1 MIYLLSVGQAAK
13 VLNISTQAIY
23 LKINTSMATEL
34 QEFVKEI
41 KKGNRLIKM
50 IEPEGIELI
59 RLSLDNQVDEVVDN
73 DSTSLDKDL
82 LGVLQDT
89 IVILQE
95 QVLVKD
101 LQISKL
107 DERLEESQR
116 ITQNHQ
122 VLLQGKEKPLMLED
136 KSSWWDRVK
145 VKFK

>member
-1 MIYLLSVGQAAK
+1 
-13 VLNISTQAIY
+13 
-23 LKINTSMATEL
+23 MAVITMDMF
-34 QEFVKEI
+34 Q
-41 KKGNRLIKM
+41 
-50 IEPEGIELI
+50 
-59 RLSLDNQVDEVVDN
+59 
-73 DSTSLDKDL
+73 
-82 LGVLQDT
+82 
-89 IVILQE
+89 ILQE
-95 QVLVKD
+95 QLLVKD